1 MKLKPLFLLILIALS
16 PELYALE
23 YKTYKFHKLAEQL
36 GYPNETYFG
45 STGDEVSDLETYT
58 SKEDAFYREINDYL
72 RFYPAPYDWSGTTP
86 QDARAMV
93 ASIDKIFAR
102 IPAIPQDLILFRG
115 VGLKHRKNKSFRIGE
130 EFVEKGYVST
140 STSFK
145 VAKHF
150 AAKESDESTAAKKVI
165 FVLYQNF
172 PGQRGILIDQDEDEV
187 LLKHGQALKV
197 MALKK
202 TGLTDEI
209 YLVQVCKT
217 SCTKRM
223 NKDIIRFWKNFKS
236 IKPFH

>member
-1 MKLKPLFLLILIALS
+1 MNFKPLLLLLFILLS

-23 YKTYKFHKLAEQL
+23 YRTYQFHKLAEQL

-45 STGDEVSDLETYT
+45 SAEEEISDLEIYT

-72 RFYPAPYDWSGTTP
+72 RFYPAPYDWNGTSP
-86 QDARAMV
+86 KDARGMV
-93 ASIDKIFAR
+93 ANIDKIFAR

-115 VGLKHRKNKSFRIGE
+115 VSLKHRKNKSYRIGE

-140 STSFK
+140 SASYK
-145 VAKHF
+145 VAQHF
-150 AAKESDESTAAKKVI
+150 ASKNSDESTTVKKVI

-172 PGQRGILIDQDEDEV
+172 PGQKGILIDQNEDEV

-197 MALKK
+197 MARTKA
-202 TGLTDEI
+202 DPVHEI
-209 YLVQVCKT
+209 FLVQVCKT

-223 NKDIIRFWKNFKS
+223 TKDIARFWNNFK
-236 IKPFH
+236 P